1 MLVGS
6 YQKGVQV
13 LFDENEK
20 KRFAVFDWRV
30 VWYGNISFYGF
41 TPKEAAMLRIENT
54 DLARELVKPH
64 ELRLS
69 TIYNADHFH
78 PGIE

>member
-1 MLVGS
+1 
-6 YQKGVQV
+6 
-13 LFDENEK
+13 
-20 KRFAVFDWRV
+20 
-30 VWYGNISFYGF
+30 
-41 TPKEAAMLRIENT
+41 MLRIENT

-69 TIYNADHFH
+69 TIYSADHFH